1 MLEFIS
7 WYLDDGLLYIIVSF
21 APYNNVEEA
30 PQEVF
35 FSFDVVAIPFI
46 YQEINEWTM
55 NNEQHVFFYKIYNI
69 SFYKMLHIYIYIYI
83 YIIYI
88 YVYTYIYIYISHMFI
103 YY

>member
-7 WYLDDGLLYIIVSF
+7 WYLDDGLMYIIVSF

-46 YQEINEWTM
+46 YQEINE
-55 NNEQHVFFYKIYNI
+55 
-69 SFYKMLHIYIYIYI
+69 
-83 YIIYI
+83 
-88 YVYTYIYIYISHMFI
+88 
-103 YY
+103 